1 MCLDREFNKL
11 LLEAAGDEF
20 AAASERTAAGPSD
33 PREEH
38 KAAVRSADMH
48 PGTPVIAGT
57 GLLSDPIADEPAAA
71 AARAGA

>member
-38 KAAVRSADMH
+38 KAAVRSADTH
-48 PGTPVIAGT
+48 SGAPVHEGISVPDT
-57 GLLSDPIADEPAAA
+57 PIADEAAA

>member
-1 MCLDREFNKL
+1 MCLDREFNKR

-38 KAAVRSADMH
+38 KAAVRSADIH
-48 PGTPVIAGT
+48 PGTPVIVGT
-57 GLLSDPIADEPAAA
+57 RVPGDSIADEPAA
-71 AARAGA
+71 RAGA

>member
-1 MCLDREFNKL
+1 MCREREFNKL

-48 PGTPVIAGT
+48 PGTAVIVGT
-57 GLLSDPIADEPAAA
+57 RVLSDPFADEPAT